1 MHYLI
6 IQAQE
11 GCQLVDFSDR
21 FVDVAEELRRIR
33 SRFESKRQ
41 LQHRVVAV
49 YSQDIINKVFLC
61 DEFGIPTQR
70 DGYLV
75 KLEDI

>member
-21 FVDVAEELRRIR
+21 FIDVAAELRRIR
-33 SRFESKRQ
+33 GRLEAKRQ
-41 LQHRVVAV
+41 LRHQVVAV
-49 YSQDIINKVFLC
+49 YSQDVINKVFLC
-61 DEFGIPTQR
+61 DEFGIPAQR

-75 KLEDI
+75 KLDDI